1 MTLNE
6 LRYVVAVAEHR
17 HFGKAARACCISQP
31 TLSTQIKKLEEQL
44 GVVLFERTNKRQGGV
59 STCFETPLP
68 LPCQASWATARMR
81 GCDQHQTWRSN
92 AAGI

>member
-17 HFGKAARACCISQP
+17 HFGKAARAC
-31 TLSTQIKKLEEQL
+31 L
-44 GVVLFERTNKRQGGV
+44 QGGV

-68 LPCQASWATARMR
+68 LLCQASWATPSMR
-81 GCDQHQTWRSN
+81 GCDRHQTRRSN
-92 AAGI
+92 AVGI